1 MVGLTKNVLR
11 TKRDYH
17 TFMFSAIS
25 FLDFGKR
32 NMNIFCAFFPW
43 PLSEVSGG
51 GGNNRARKKSR
62 GGSRRARGGAPS
74 SFFDQTE
81 ARRAE
86 KNFLGQP
93 TPPPPPPSISRSG
106 SGTGGPF
113 LEIKVPV
120 TFRARNQIF
129 KSKYKE

>member
-17 TFMFSAIS
+17 IFMFSAIS

-51 GGNNRARKKSR
+51 GGNNRARKKSS
-62 GGSRRARGGAPS
+62 GGSR
-74 SFFDQTE
+74 
-81 ARRAE
+81 
-86 KNFLGQP
+86 
-93 TPPPPPPSISRSG
+93 
-106 SGTGGPF
+106 GGPGGRP
-113 LEIKVPV
+113 LLI
-120 TFRARNQIF
+120 FRPN
-129 KSKYKE
+129 